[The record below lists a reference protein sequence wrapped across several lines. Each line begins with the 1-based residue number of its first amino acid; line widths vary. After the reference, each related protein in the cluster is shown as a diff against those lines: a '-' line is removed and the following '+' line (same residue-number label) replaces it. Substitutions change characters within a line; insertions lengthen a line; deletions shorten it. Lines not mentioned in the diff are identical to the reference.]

1 VTGEQTIEGA
11 RSAPANREFVGIQS
25 ESGVMRFVL
34 GIVVGIILTI
44 GFAYLSDASI
54 SPSTNASGQTA
65 LEQRPMVNWDVVNR
79 DWQNFT
85 SGVRNA
91 WHKLAQR

>member
-1 VTGEQTIEGA
+1 
-11 RSAPANREFVGIQS
+11 
-25 ESGVMRFVL
+25 MRFVL
-34 GIVVGIILTI
+34 GIVVGVLLTI
-44 GFAYLSDASI
+44 GLAYLSDASI
-54 SPSTNASGQTA
+54 SPSTNASGQTTA
-65 LEQRPMVNWDVVNR
+65 TREQRPMVNWDVVNR

>member
-1 VTGEQTIEGA
+1 M
-11 RSAPANREFVGIQS
+11 P
-25 ESGVMRFVL
+25 FVL
-34 GIVVGIILTI
+34 GIIVGIGLTI

-65 LEQRPMVNWDVVNR
+65 LEQRPMVNWDVVNK

-85 SGVRNA
+85 AGVRNV
-91 WHKLAQR
+91 WHKLDKR

>member
-1 VTGEQTIEGA
+1 VRFALGQK
-11 RSAPANREFVGIQS
+11 EFVDIRLENGA
-25 ESGVMRFVL
+25 MRFVL
-34 GIVVGIILTI
+34 GIVVGIVLTI

-54 SPSTNASGQTA
+54 SPSTTGAGQTT

-85 SGVRNA
+85 SGVRNV
-91 WHKLAQR
+91 WHQLVKR

>member
-1 VTGEQTIEGA
+1 
-11 RSAPANREFVGIQS
+11 
-25 ESGVMRFVL
+25 MRFVL
-34 GIVVGIILTI
+34 GIVVGIVLTI

-54 SPSTNASGQTA
+54 SPSTNGSGQTT

-91 WHKLAQR
+91 WHKLNKG

>member
-1 VTGEQTIEGA
+1 
-11 RSAPANREFVGIQS
+11 
-25 ESGVMRFVL
+25 MRFVL
-34 GIVVGIILTI
+34 GIIVGIILTI
-44 GFAYLSDASI
+44 GLAYLSDASI
-54 SPSTNASGQTA
+54 SPSTNASGQTT

-91 WHKLAQR
+91 WHKLVRS